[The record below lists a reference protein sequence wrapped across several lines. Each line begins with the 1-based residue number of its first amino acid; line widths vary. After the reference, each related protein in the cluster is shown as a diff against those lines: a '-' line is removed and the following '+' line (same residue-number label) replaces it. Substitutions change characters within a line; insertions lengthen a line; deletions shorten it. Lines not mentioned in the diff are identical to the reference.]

1 MADERGRPPR
11 DSDSPPCDGAS
22 RAASDAAAPGLA
34 SQDSRD
40 AGDDSSPAPA
50 SQGSLGAAA
59 DAALVAGLLPSSD
72 DESGDRARQKLQPRR
87 IMSPEEARRA
97 RLTRAITIAADKGMA
112 GKAMATLLGQ
122 MLLEL
127 TDGPTGTVKLLKAK
141 YPPTQRDAPL
151 ERLPLPKRVVP
162 TEPKQIDKQKL
173 EDEKRLADFT
183 PLCWEYLRIRSHRK
197 GGHGTSGWSFAKLA
211 LAFNNSGAEPPNLPV
226 KPLAQLVLHLHDG
239 RADHPAL
246 RAALTSQ
253 RGIALDKGDGTPRP
267 LGIMEALTRLASGTL
282 TRMNRA
288 VLAGC
293 LHAHDYGMLPSGV
306 EAAAM
311 AVRLHAHINP
321 QHVVIKTDIKNAFN
335 AINRASIVVAVK
347 KHPQLLPL
355 HAMINTLYGDS
366 STVTYERRD
375 DSPVVMDAEE
385 GVVQG
390 EPMASALFEITYS
403 DILAPLRARAAE
415 TGCVII
421 TIHDDTYIV
430 GPPEAAF
437 ELYDQLRPALAPH
450 GLVEQPN
457 KGLAFSRTT
466 DDTLINLDV
475 GGGAGHFIPGTVNA
489 LASLREFALSADG
502 LIVGGVPVD

>member
-1 MADERGRPPR
+1 
-11 DSDSPPCDGAS
+11 
-22 RAASDAAAPGLA
+22 
-34 SQDSRD
+34 
-40 AGDDSSPAPA
+40 
-50 SQGSLGAAA
+50 
-59 DAALVAGLLPSSD
+59 
-72 DESGDRARQKLQPRR
+72 
-87 IMSPEEARRA
+87 
-97 RLTRAITIAADKGMA
+97 
-112 GKAMATLLGQ
+112 
-122 MLLEL
+122 
-127 TDGPTGTVKLLKAK
+127 
-141 YPPTQRDAPL
+141 
-151 ERLPLPKRVVP
+151 
-162 TEPKQIDKQKL
+162 
-173 EDEKRLADFT
+173 
-183 PLCWEYLRIRSHRK
+183 
-197 GGHGTSGWSFAKLA
+197 
-211 LAFNNSGAEPPNLPV
+211 
-226 KPLAQLVLHLHDG
+226 
-239 RADHPAL
+239 
-246 RAALTSQ
+246 
-253 RGIALDKGDGTPRP
+253 
-267 LGIMEALTRLASGTL
+267 MEALTRLASGTL

-311 AVRLHAHINP
+311 AVRLHTRINP

-375 DSPVVMDAEE
+375 DSPVVIDAEE

-390 EPMASALFEITYS
+390 EPMASALFDITYS

-466 DDTLINLDV
+466 DDTLINLDM

-502 LIVGGVPVD
+502 LIVGGVPVGTDAFERSYVSGEVDKSVAALRDLQSAALDISLPLTMPKVQGIFNCGAASRRASTFSCGLSTHVSPPRLRCVSTRPSTAPSSACCVSTCTTPPCATRRPTTAAYCARASSCPSTRAAWASRRLSRCATPRTWAPGVQPASTLSGSSTSPTTRPPTLICCRASRQLSTSSGLWPSTPPPASQPP